1 MCTSV
6 TDPCRSTVTLTGG
19 TRACFEATRCHLKKG
34 FTVPEECIHGLDR
47 ARCDICSPRPKPVVA
62 APVATAPRTR
72 APRAQSVTRTST
84 RRAAPLRSLTA
95 PLDDVTVQRIYHVT
109 HVNNLANIF
118 GTGALLADGSSARPE
133 VDMSAAD
140 TREQRRG
147 ISIDGEGSASVADYV
162 PFALAPKSGVWESII
177 TGTDD
182 ARVSAQ
188 ARDWSPSD
196 YVMLV
201 STVKHVVDAAAEDDE
216 LDDPAF
222 AVTDG
227 DAAHAL
233 TRFGTTAPS
242 AEAVL
247 RRLRADP
254 DSVKILE
261 AELLVHGSF
270 PVSSVTLIGVAND
283 RARDAVKA
291 ILQPLSVRTKVAVYP
306 PWFRPAEEVA
316 PAE

>member
-1 MCTSV
+1 VS
-6 TDPCRSTVTLTGG
+6 
-19 TRACFEATRCHLKKG
+19 
-34 FTVPEECIHGLDR
+34 
-47 ARCDICSPRPKPVVA
+47 
-62 APVATAPRTR
+62 
-72 APRAQSVTRTST
+72 
-84 RRAAPLRSLTA
+84 
-95 PLDDVTVQRIYHVT
+95 VQRIYHVT
-109 HVNNLANIF
+109 HINNLADIF
-118 GTGALLADGSSARPE
+118 GTGALLADASEAWTTRPS
-133 VDMSAAD
+133 VDMSAAE
-140 TREQRRG
+140 TRETRR
-147 ISIDGEGSASVADYV
+147 SIPVDGAGSATVADYV

-182 ARVSAQ
+182 SRVSSQ
-188 ARDWSPSD
+188 ARNGQPSD

-201 STVKHVVDAAAEDDE
+201 STVKHVVDAADADE

-227 DAAHAL
+227 DAAHSL

-242 AEAVL
+242 AEALL
-247 RRLRADP
+247 RRLRAEP
-254 DSVKILE
+254 EGQRILE

-270 PVSSVTLIGVAND
+270 PIESVTLIGVAND

-316 PAE
+316 PSE

>member
-1 MCTSV
+1 
-6 TDPCRSTVTLTGG
+6 
-19 TRACFEATRCHLKKG
+19 
-34 FTVPEECIHGLDR
+34 VPEECIHGLDR
-47 ARCDICSPRPKPVVA
+47 ARCDLCSPRPKPVVA
-62 APVATAPRTR
+62 APAPAAPRTR
-72 APRAQSVTRTST
+72 APRAQTVPRTST
-84 RRAAPLRSLTA
+84 RRVAPLRSLTA
-95 PLDDVTVQRIYHVT
+95 PIDDVSVQRIYHVT
-109 HVNNLANIF
+109 HVNNLADIF
-118 GTGALLADGSSARPE
+118 STGALLADASEAWTTRPD
-133 VDMSAAD
+133 VDMSSAE
-140 TREQRRG
+140 TRETRRS
-147 ISIDGEGSASVADYV
+147 IPIDGVGSATVADYV

-182 ARVSAQ
+182 ARVSSQ
-188 ARDWSPSD
+188 ARNSQPSD

-201 STVKHVVDAAAEDDE
+201 STVKHVVDAAAADDA

-227 DAAHAL
+227 DAADTL

-247 RRLRADP
+247 RRLRAEP
-254 DSVKILE
+254 EGQRILE

-270 PVSSVTLIGVAND
+270 PIESVTLIGVAND

-306 PWFRPAEEVA
+306 PWFRPAEDVL
-316 PAE
+316 PAD